1 MYVYIY
7 ERNIMYVGTF
17 QIREVISRNITPLQK
32 RVINEKRWPCIK
44 NLVIIRELV
53 SRFMVEI
60 ENR

>member
-1 MYVYIY
+1 
-7 ERNIMYVGTF
+7 MYVGTF

-32 RVINEKRWPCIK
+32 RWPCIK

-53 SRFMVEI
+53 SRFMEI

>member
-1 MYVYIY
+1 
-7 ERNIMYVGTF
+7 MYVGTF

-32 RVINEKRWPCIK
+32 RVINEKRWSCIK

>member
-1 MYVYIY
+1 
-7 ERNIMYVGTF
+7 MYVGTF
-17 QIREVISRNITPLQK
+17 QIREVISRNITSLQK

-53 SRFMVEI
+53 SCFMVEI

>member
-1 MYVYIY
+1 
-7 ERNIMYVGTF
+7 MYVGTF

-53 SRFMVEI
+53 SRFMGEI